1 MHDCSRESICLLKV
15 EACVRAYAPCLKTEE
30 KKEKRYTHGTY
41 LRSKNDRAVTAG
53 MCEAYTHRGHVASG
67 SAILKITILALTLPP
82 YNGNAIRWCTVRRPY
97 RLFFSP
103 LFSFL
108 SFRRATIKRSNRL
121 KVEGSTGTWQ
131 MFCTIRSKDV
141 SGSYIYIRFFEKGRR
156 CFELDVKCL
165 LRCISEVT
173 ARPHRVT
180 VCI

>member
-1 MHDCSRESICLLKV
+1 MHDCSRESIYLLKV
-15 EACVRAYAPCLKTEE
+15 EACVRAYAPCLKTKE

-67 SAILKITILALTLPP
+67 SAILEITILALTLPP

-141 SGSYIYIRFFEKGRR
+141 SGSYIYIYIYDSSRR
-156 CFELDVKCL
+156 EGGA
-165 LRCISEVT
+165 SNST
-173 ARPHRVT
+173 WN
-180 VCI
+180 VCCVVLVRSRHGHIE